1 VRVART
7 LDLER
12 LRRVPAAAA
21 VARICA
27 EPTLGPWSAGVIA
40 CQGLGSYA
48 HGPVG
53 DLGLLKLC
61 TALLGRRAEV
71 SDTAELLGR
80 YGEWAGLAASHLL
93 LHPLAH
99 ARWGAIDRAG

>member
-1 VRVART
+1 VART

-12 LRRVPAAAA
+12 LRRVPPQAA
-21 VARICA
+21 VDRLCA
-27 EPTLGPWSAGVIA
+27 EPALGPWSAGVIA
-40 CQGLGSYA
+40 CDGLGSYA

-61 TALLGRRAEV
+61 TALLGRRADV
-71 SDTAELLGR
+71 ADTAELLGR

-93 LHPLAH
+93 LHPLAR
-99 ARWGAIDRAG
+99 ARWAVARGGV